1 MFSSS
6 QEPSKSLKCTVFLDV
21 HKITCPGV
29 LLSKKNDI
37 YLSVC
42 IMGQFKKTPCLPPVF
57 PLVFHHKMVFVKTF
71 SGVVDPADVADLLEA
86 DTTSFELIQSVPPEG
101 EILAT
106 MEENTRSFLYPGPRE
121 EAAEG
126 EILMRRSPS
135 FLGIS
140 PKLDFTTTSVIEES
154 DGRDSSAASPSCNL
168 SSVRLSLTS
177 SRRSSTGKPLPSI
190 EHFIR
195 RDDGSC
201 ASLKG
206 RKEKL
211 NVESRITDSAPLSAS
226 RRSPLSSPSGRS
238 PQRGSKGKKRSVTRA
253 FTDCGY
259 QQHTVSSR
267 TRALSPYTHRKMCQ
281 LSEDTRQRLSHLQLG
296 PHRFRKETESQPP
309 FLVSC
314 GSNIS
319 SVGSLSS
326 STLNGSVLRWSVS
339 FSADHKDSSLRQSH
353 RPSATRIESG
363 IQSPR
368 DTSSKHEPQIRS
380 PTRGSSSA
388 ISNSLRERL
397 HHSPSYG
404 EQIHNRVQ
412 RILQTHKACGDHV
425 LTFDL

>member
-154 DGRDSSAASPSCNL
+154 DGRDSSAASP
-168 SSVRLSLTS
+168 
-177 SRRSSTGKPLPSI
+177 
-190 EHFIR
+190 
-195 RDDGSC
+195 
-201 ASLKG
+201 
-206 RKEKL
+206 
-211 NVESRITDSAPLSAS
+211 
-226 RRSPLSSPSGRS
+226 
-238 PQRGSKGKKRSVTRA
+238 
-253 FTDCGY
+253 
-259 QQHTVSSR
+259 
-267 TRALSPYTHRKMCQ
+267 
-281 LSEDTRQRLSHLQLG
+281 
-296 PHRFRKETESQPP
+296 
-309 FLVSC
+309 VSC